1 MDKDQ
6 LIEYVRNKYNA
17 QPEYLWAKYPEYFVL
32 RHKSNKKWFA
42 VTLYVPKNRIG
53 LSGEGGVY
61 MTDVKCDPLMK
72 GSFLKSSGVI
82 PAYHMNKA
90 NWIGILLDGTASRE
104 DIEVLLDMS
113 YELTK

>member
-42 VTLYVPKNRIG
+42 VTLYARKNRIG